1 MLAIIIII
9 HLLNVT
15 ILVSLQMSDV
25 LDNFGKELRD
35 MLCRTEK
42 LEELAAENS
51 KGIKR
56 NSEGVECNSQ
66 GVERNSQGVERNS
79 QGVKRNS
86 EELQRQSEK
95 LELHDKR
102 RRTEDHGSQKV
113 SKNKGIYLFTLRHEL
128 FMMHFPAEHHGQ
140 HG

>member
-25 LDNFGKELRD
+25 LDNFGKELRH

-51 KGIKR
+51 
-56 NSEGVECNSQ
+56 Q
-66 GVERNSQGVERNS
+66 GVERNL
-79 QGVKRNS
+79 
-86 EELQRQSEK
+86 EEIQRHSEK
-95 LELHDKR
+95 LELLDKKFM
-102 RRTEDHGSQKV
+102 TEDHVFQQF
-113 SKNKGIYLFTLRHEL
+113 SKNKGIYLFTLRH
-128 FMMHFPAEHHGQ
+128 FPAEHHGQ

>member
-25 LDNFGKELRD
+25 LDNFGKELHD

-42 LEELAAENS
+42 LEDLAAENS
-51 KGIKR
+51 KG
-56 NSEGVECNSQ
+56 
-66 GVERNSQGVERNS
+66 VERNL
-79 QGVKRNS
+79 
-86 EELQRQSEK
+86 EEIQRHSEK
-95 LELHDKR
+95 LELLDKKFM
-102 RRTEDHGSQKV
+102 TEDHVFQQF

-128 FMMHFPAEHHGQ
+128 FIMHFPAAHHGQ
-140 HG
+140 H

>member
-42 LEELAAENS
+42 LQELAAESS
-51 KGIKR
+51 KGVER
-56 NSEGVECNSQ
+56 NAQ
-66 GVERNSQGVERNS
+66 GVERNSQGVERNL
-79 QGVKRNS
+79 
-86 EELQRQSEK
+86 EEIQRHSEK
-95 LELHDKR
+95 FELLDKKFM
-102 RRTEDHGSQKV
+102 TEDHVFQQF
-113 SKNKGIYLFTLRHEL
+113 SKNKGIYLFTLRH
-128 FMMHFPAEHHGQ
+128 FPAEHHGQ

>member
-35 MLCRTEK
+35 MLRRNEK
-42 LEELAAENS
+42 LEELAAESS
-51 KGIKR
+51 K
-56 NSEGVECNSQ
+56 
-66 GVERNSQGVERNS
+66 GVERNSQGVERNL
-79 QGVKRNS
+79 
-86 EELQRQSEK
+86 EEIQRHSEK
-95 LELHDKR
+95 LELLDKKFM
-102 RRTEDHGSQKV
+102 TEDHVFQQF
-113 SKNKGIYLFTLRHEL
+113 SKNKGIYLFTLRH
-128 FMMHFPAEHHGQ
+128 FPAEHHGQ

>member
-15 ILVSLQMSDV
+15 ILVSLQVSDV

-51 KGIKR
+51 KG
-56 NSEGVECNSQ
+56 VECNSQ
-66 GVERNSQGVERNS
+66 GVERNL
-79 QGVKRNS
+79 
-86 EELQRQSEK
+86 EEIQRHSEK
-95 LELHDKR
+95 LELLDKKFM
-102 RRTEDHGSQKV
+102 TEDHVFQQF
-113 SKNKGIYLFTLRHEL
+113 SKNKGIYLFTLRH
-128 FMMHFPAEHHGQ
+128 FPAEHHGQ

>member
-9 HLLNVT
+9 NLLNVT

-51 KGIKR
+51 KG
-56 NSEGVECNSQ
+56 
-66 GVERNSQGVERNS
+66 VERNLEEIQRH
-79 QGVKRNS
+79 S
-86 EELQRQSEK
+86 EEL
-95 LELHDKR
+95 ELLDKKFM
-102 RRTEDHGSQKV
+102 TEDHVFEQF
-113 SKNKGIYLFTLRHEL
+113 SKNKGIYLFTLRH
-128 FMMHFPAEHHGQ
+128 FPAEHHGQ

>member
-42 LEELAAENS
+42 LAAENS
-51 KGIKR
+51 KGVER
-56 NSEGVECNSQ
+56 NLE
-66 GVERNSQGVERNS
+66 GVERNSQGVERNL
-79 QGVKRNS
+79 
-86 EELQRQSEK
+86 EEIQRHSEK
-95 LELHDKR
+95 LELLDKKFM
-102 RRTEDHGSQKV
+102 TEDHVFQQF
-113 SKNKGIYLFTLRHEL
+113 SKNKGIYLFTCTKTFSCRT
-128 FMMHFPAEHHGQ
+128 PWAAWIT
-140 HG
+140 

>member
-1 MLAIIIII
+1 
-9 HLLNVT
+9 
-15 ILVSLQMSDV
+15 MSEV
-25 LDNFGKELRD
+25 LDNFDKKLRD

-56 NSEGVECNSQ
+56 NSEGVERNSQ

-79 QGVKRNS
+79 

-95 LELHDKR
+95 LEVRDKK
-102 RRTEDHGSQKV
+102 RRTEDHGFQQF

>member
-1 MLAIIIII
+1 
-9 HLLNVT
+9 
-15 ILVSLQMSDV
+15 MSEV
-25 LDNFGKELRD
+25 LDNFDKKLRD

-56 NSEGVECNSQ
+56 NCEGVGRNSQ

-79 QGVKRNS
+79 QGVERNS

-95 LELHDKR
+95 LEVLDKK
-102 RRTEDHGSQKV
+102 RRTEEQF

>member
-51 KGIKR
+51 KGVER
-56 NSEGVECNSQ
+56 NAQ
-66 GVERNSQGVERNS
+66 GVERNL
-79 QGVKRNS
+79 
-86 EELQRQSEK
+86 EEIQRHSEK
-95 LELHDKR
+95 LKLLDKKFM
-102 RRTEDHGSQKV
+102 TEDHVFQQF
-113 SKNKGIYLFTLRHEL
+113 SKNKGIYLFTLRH
-128 FMMHFPAEHHGQ
+128 FPAEHHGQ

>member
-51 KGIKR
+51 KG
-56 NSEGVECNSQ
+56 
-66 GVERNSQGVERNS
+66 VERNL
-79 QGVKRNS
+79 
-86 EELQRQSEK
+86 EEIQLHSEK
-95 LELHDKR
+95 LELLDKKFM
-102 RRTEDHGSQKV
+102 TEDHVFQQF
-113 SKNKGIYLFTLRHEL
+113 SKNKGIYLFTLRH
-128 FMMHFPAEHHGQ
+128 FPAEHHGQ

>member
-9 HLLNVT
+9 NLLNVT

-51 KGIKR
+51 
-56 NSEGVECNSQ
+56 Q
-66 GVERNSQGVERNS
+66 GFERNSQGVERNL
-79 QGVKRNS
+79 QGVERNLQGVERNL
-86 EELQRQSEK
+86 EEIQRHSEK
-95 LELHDKR
+95 LELLDKKFM
-102 RRTEDHGSQKV
+102 TEDHVFQQF
-113 SKNKGIYLFTLRHEL
+113 SKNKGIYMFTLR
-128 FMMHFPAEHHGQ
+128 HFPAEHHWAAWIT
-140 HG
+140 

>member
-51 KGIKR
+51 KG
-56 NSEGVECNSQ
+56 
-66 GVERNSQGVERNS
+66 VERNL
-79 QGVKRNS
+79 
-86 EELQRQSEK
+86 EEIQRHSEK
-95 LELHDKR
+95 LELLDKKFM
-102 RRTEDHGSQKV
+102 TEDHVFQQF
-113 SKNKGIYLFTLRHEL
+113 SKNKGIYLFTLRH
-128 FMMHFPAEHHGQ
+128 FPAEHHGQ